1 MKLKM
6 IVILVVVFLLTAF
19 IVFFKY
25 GVNAGRQGAPILA
38 KVNGYEI
45 SAHEFKEGFGVSA
58 FAAREDVLQAQK
70 EYLDILINQK
80 LILLDAQKRNLDKTP
95 DFLKSVENFWAQ
107 SLLTVAMGQKTM
119 ELRRGLTVR
128 DEDVRRIYENMRK
141 EGVTDKP
148 LNEVFSQIKWQAEKQ
163 LETQLLNGW
172 VVSLRKAAAVH
183 VDEDLLKSLK

>member
-6 IVILVVVFLLTAF
+6 IIVIVIVVLIAAGVVFF
-19 IVFFKY
+19 RY
-25 GVNAGRQGAPILA
+25 GIRGMSEASPVLA

-45 SAHEFKEGFGVSA
+45 TVKEFRDSFGVSA
-58 FAAREDVLQAQK
+58 FAAREDRLAAEK
-70 EYLDILINQK
+70 EYLDVMISQK

-95 DFLKSVENFWAQ
+95 DFLRSVENFWAQ
-107 SLLTVAMGQKTM
+107 SLLTVAMGQKTL

-128 DEDVRRIYENMRK
+128 DEDVQRIYENMVK

-148 LNEVFSQIKWQAEKQ
+148 LSAVFSQIKWQAEKQ

-172 VVSLRKAAAVH
+172 VVSLRKAATVS
-183 VDEDLLKSLK
+183 VDDNILKSLK